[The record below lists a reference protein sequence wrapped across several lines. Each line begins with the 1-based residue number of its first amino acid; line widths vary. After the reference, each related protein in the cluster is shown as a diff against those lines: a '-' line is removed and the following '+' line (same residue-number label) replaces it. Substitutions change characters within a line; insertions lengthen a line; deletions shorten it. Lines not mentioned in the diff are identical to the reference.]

1 MAEIHV
7 ERKPRSGWAWV
18 WVLLLLVAIA
28 VLAWLF
34 WPDRVRT
41 DATDTVTTTAPV
53 TGTDPS
59 LVDTVPLP
67 GAMQPTQTMAMIG
80 EIRSNPEQW
89 IGREFLGVVN
99 VTDSGTVTGTTTG
112 TAAGTGTASG
122 ATTGTAATQTA
133 IPPERGF
140 WIEQDGQRLFVLV
153 NDDPNRAPAVVT
165 PGQPIRIR
173 GTVRDATFIPQLQG
187 MNLSGEIDELLRS
200 EPAYLVAEESA
211 IELAQE
217 STQMQIQT
225 QTEQPPASTP

>member
-28 VLAWLF
+28 VLAWLY
-34 WPDRVRT
+34 WPDRART
-41 DATDTVTTTAPV
+41 ETTETATMTAPA

-67 GAMQPTQTMAMIG
+67 GATQPPQTMAMIG
-80 EIRSNPEQW
+80 EIRANPEQW
-89 IGREFLGVVN
+89 VGREFLGVVN
-99 VTDSGTVTGTTTG
+99 VTDSG
-112 TAAGTGTASG
+112 
-122 ATTGTAATQTA
+122 ATTAPAM
-133 IPPERGF
+133 PPERGF

-153 NDDPNRAPAVVT
+153 NDDPNHMPAAVT

-173 GTVRDATFIPQLQG
+173 GTVRDATFIPQLG
-187 MNLSGEIDELLRS
+187 AMNLSGEADELLRS

-217 STQMQIQT
+217 PTQMQIQT
-225 QTEQPPASTP
+225 QTEQPPAATP

>member
-18 WVLLLLVAIA
+18 WVLLLLVVIA

-41 DATDTVTTTAPV
+41 DSTDTVTTTAPA

-67 GAMQPTQTMAMIG
+67 GATQSPQTMAMIS

-89 IGREFLGVVN
+89 VGREFMGVVN
-99 VTDSGTVTGTTTG
+99 VTDSGAATGTTTQ
-112 TAAGTGTASG
+112 SP
-122 ATTGTAATQTA
+122 

-153 NDDPNRAPAVVT
+153 NDDPNRAPVATT

-173 GTVRDATFIPQLQG
+173 GTVRDATFLPQLEG
-187 MNLSGEIDELLRS
+187 MNLSGDLDELLRS

-225 QTEQPPASTP
+225 QTEQPPAATP